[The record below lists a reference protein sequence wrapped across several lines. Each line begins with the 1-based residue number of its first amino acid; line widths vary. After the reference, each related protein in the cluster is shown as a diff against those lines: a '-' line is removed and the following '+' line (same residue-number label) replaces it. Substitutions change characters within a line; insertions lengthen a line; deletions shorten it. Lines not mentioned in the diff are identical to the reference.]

1 MAPGVEDAPRQRLS
15 GLESELTVGTSASTI
30 SATRMRKTRENGMSI
45 RRGIAA
51 VVAATGIVCTVQ
63 TAVAGESGTFTV
75 LSSMTTDYTT
85 IAHAGG
91 TVIGGASE
99 GTSTTIESSGGPFV
113 EGGHS
118 HTTCVVYGRRSATG
132 TELEAACTSTTP
144 AGDELY
150 LISKRSAGDVA
161 EGGGG
166 AGELMLMGGTGDNS
180 GVTGTCA
187 YEVDYLAN
195 SRYVS
200 RAECAWQR

>member
-1 MAPGVEDAPRQRLS
+1 MLTFKARRLS
-15 GLESELTVGTSASTI
+15 GLEPELTVGMSASTI
-30 SATRMRKTRENGMSI
+30 SATRIRKTRENGMSF

-51 VVAATGIVCTVQ
+51 AVVAAAGILCTAQ
-63 TAVAGESGTFTV
+63 TAVAEESGTFTV
-75 LSSMTTDYTT
+75 ISSMTTDYTT

-99 GTSTTIESSGGPFV
+99 GTSTTIMSSGGPFV
-113 EGGHS
+113 EWRHS
-118 HTTCVVYGRRSATG
+118 HTTCVVYGKRSAAGTG
-132 TELEAACTSTTP
+132 LEAACTLTTP

-166 AGELMLMGGTGDNS
+166 AGELMLVGGTGSNS
-180 GVTGTCA
+180 GITGSCT

-195 SRYVS
+195 NRYVS
-200 RAECAWQR
+200 RAQCAWQR

>member
-1 MAPGVEDAPRQRLS
+1 
-15 GLESELTVGTSASTI
+15 
-30 SATRMRKTRENGMSI
+30 MSF
-45 RRGIAA
+45 RRGIAAA

-63 TAVAGESGTFTV
+63 TAAADESGTFTV
-75 LSSMTTDYTT
+75 LSSMTTDYTA

-91 TVIGGASE
+91 TIIGGASE
-99 GTSTTIESSGGPFV
+99 GTSTTIRSSGGPFV

-118 HTTCVVYGRRSATG
+118 HTTCVVYGKRSAAG
-132 TELEAACTSTTP
+132 TELEAACTMTTP

-150 LISKRSAGDVA
+150 AVSKRRAGDVA

-166 AGELMLMGGTGDNS
+166 AGELVLMGGTGNNS
-180 GVTGTCA
+180 GVTGTCT

-195 SRYVS
+195 NRYVS

>member
-1 MAPGVEDAPRQRLS
+1 
-15 GLESELTVGTSASTI
+15 
-30 SATRMRKTRENGMSI
+30 MSF
-45 RRGIAA
+45 RRGIAAA
-51 VVAATGIVCTVQ
+51 VVAATGIVCTLQ
-63 TAVAGESGTFTV
+63 TATADERGTFTV
-75 LSSMTTDYTT
+75 ISSMTTDYTT

-91 TVIGGASE
+91 TIIGGASE

-118 HTTCVVYGRRSATG
+118 HTTCVVYGKRSAAG

-150 LISKRSAGDVA
+150 SISKRSAGDVA

-166 AGELMLMGGTGDNS
+166 AGELMLTGGTGNNS

-195 SRYVS
+195 NRYVS

>member
-1 MAPGVEDAPRQRLS
+1 
-15 GLESELTVGTSASTI
+15 
-30 SATRMRKTRENGMSI
+30 MSF
-45 RRGIAA
+45 RRGIAAA

-63 TAVAGESGTFTV
+63 TAAAGESGTFTMI
-75 LSSMTTDYTT
+75 SSMTTDYTT

-99 GTSTTIESSGGPFV
+99 GTTTTIRSSGGPFV

-118 HTTCVVYGRRSATG
+118 HTTCVVYGKRSAAS
-132 TELEAACTSTTP
+132 TELEGACTLTTP

-150 LISKRSAGDVA
+150 AVSKRSAGDVA

-166 AGELMLMGGTGDNS
+166 AGGLVLMGGTGNNS
-180 GVTGTCA
+180 GVTGTCT
-187 YEVDYLAN
+187 YEIDYLAN
-195 SRYVS
+195 NRFVS

>member
-1 MAPGVEDAPRQRLS
+1 
-15 GLESELTVGTSASTI
+15 
-30 SATRMRKTRENGMSI
+30 MSF

-51 VVAATGIVCTVQ
+51 AVVAAAGIVCTVE
-63 TAVAGESGTFTV
+63 TAVADESGTFTSI
-75 LSSMTTDYTT
+75 SSMTTDYTT

-91 TVIGGASE
+91 TIIGGVSE
-99 GTSTTIESSGGPFV
+99 GTSTTIRSSGGPFV

-118 HTTCVVYGRRSATG
+118 HTTCVVYGKRSAAG

-150 LISKRSAGDVA
+150 SISKRSAGDVA

-166 AGELMLMGGTGDNS
+166 AGGLVLMGGTGNSS
-180 GVTGTCA
+180 GVTGTCT
-187 YEVDYLAN
+187 YEVDYLAHN
-195 SRYVS
+195 RYVS

>member
-1 MAPGVEDAPRQRLS
+1 MPFRNAITA
-15 GLESELTVGTSASTI
+15 A
-30 SATRMRKTRENGMSI
+30 
-45 RRGIAA
+45 IAA
-51 VVAATGIVCTVQ
+51 YAIVCTVP

-85 IAHAGG
+85 IPHAGG
-91 TVIGGASE
+91 TIIGGASH
-99 GTSTTIESSGGPFV
+99 GTSTTIESSGAPFV

-118 HTTCVVYGRRSATG
+118 HTTCVVYGKRSAAG
-132 TELEAACTSTTP
+132 TALEAACTLTTP

-150 LISKRSAGDVA
+150 VMSKRSAGDVA

-166 AGELMLMGGTGDNS
+166 AGELVLVGGTGVNS
-180 GVTGTCA
+180 EVTGTCT

-195 SRYVS
+195 NRNVS

>member
-1 MAPGVEDAPRQRLS
+1 
-15 GLESELTVGTSASTI
+15 
-30 SATRMRKTRENGMSI
+30 MSF

-51 VVAATGIVCTVQ
+51 AVVAAIGIGCTVH
-63 TAVAGESGTFTV
+63 TAAAGDSGTFTV
-75 LSSMTTDYTT
+75 ISSMTTDYTT

-91 TVIGGASE
+91 TIIGGASE

-118 HTTCVVYGRRSATG
+118 HTTCVVYGKRSAAG
-132 TELEAACTSTTP
+132 TELEAACTLTTP

-150 LISKRSAGDVA
+150 AVSKRSAGDVA

-166 AGELMLMGGTGDNS
+166 AGALMLMGGTGNNS
-180 GVTGTCA
+180 GVTGSCT

-195 SRYVS
+195 NRYVS

>member
-1 MAPGVEDAPRQRLS
+1 
-15 GLESELTVGTSASTI
+15 
-30 SATRMRKTRENGMSI
+30 MSFK
-45 RRGIAA
+45 RGIAAA

-75 LSSMTTDYTT
+75 LSSMTTDYTM

-91 TVIGGASE
+91 TIIGGASE

-118 HTTCVVYGRRSATG
+118 HTTCVVYAKRSATG

-150 LISKRSAGDVA
+150 SISKRSAGDVA

-166 AGELMLMGGTGDNS
+166 AGELMLMGGTGNNA
-180 GVTGTCA
+180 GVTGTCT
-187 YEVDYLAN
+187 YEADYLAN